1 MRCSIAIL
9 LLSALPA
16 TGQADARKPI
26 KTVADYC
33 SAIEKKLDAMG
44 DTEGDTLLSDLPE
57 ADRAKLKE
65 YLTSLSNLRG
75 ANHHDACDP
84 KGLKSARAAT
94 RRDLKKHEA
103 LTNQMLAYAHHAMA
117 EAYRKKA
124 QGKEGAK

>member
-33 SAIEKKLDAMG
+33 SAIEKK
-44 DTEGDTLLSDLPE
+44 PE

-75 ANHHDACDP
+75 AIHHDACDP

>member
-75 ANHHDACDP
+75 AIHHDACDP
-84 KGLKSARAAT
+84 KGLQSARAAT